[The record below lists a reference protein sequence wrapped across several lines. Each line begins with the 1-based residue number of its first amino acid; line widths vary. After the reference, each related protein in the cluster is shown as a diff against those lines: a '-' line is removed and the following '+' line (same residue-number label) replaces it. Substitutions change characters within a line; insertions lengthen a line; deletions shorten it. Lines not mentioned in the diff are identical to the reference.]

1 MKLKTLFPILF
12 FGILLIP
19 ETTTACSVLYY
30 VDSTTGK
37 IYVVNNEDYFLDV
50 DAYIQIEPKSKNKFA
65 RLWYGWDKFA
75 QGGINE
81 KGLFFDAAVTP
92 EQERIKGFKN
102 PKNNLGDK
110 ILALCSTVDEALGF
124 LEKEKIALNKSHM
137 MFGDK
142 SGKAVV
148 IEWVDGKR
156 ILHWMEDNKLIM
168 TNYLLSKPEA
178 GNYPCYRY
186 KSIEDRIAEMES
198 SEAEVNLLKVGNTFG
213 QAGQPAREL
222 ENGRLAG
229 TVYTS
234 FIDITDNKFFLS
246 YKLSNENVIQLDL
259 NNEFEKTM
267 RQKIKLKELTTKRQ
281 HFEYN

>member
-12 FGILLIP
+12 LGIFLIP
-19 ETTTACSVLYY
+19 EKTTACSVLYY
-30 VDSTTGK
+30 VDSKTGK

-50 DAYIQIEPKSKNKFA
+50 DAYIQIEPKSKDKFA
-65 RLWYGWDKFA
+65 RLWYGWDNFA

-92 EQERIKGFKN
+92 EQNKISGYKN
-102 PKNNLGDK
+102 PQGNLGDK
-110 ILALCSTVDEALGF
+110 ILAHCATINEALDF

-142 SGKAVV
+142 SGNAVIV
-148 IEWVDGKR
+148 EWINGKR
-156 ILHWMEDNKLIM
+156 ELHWMEDNKLIM

-198 SEAEVNLLKVGNTFG
+198 SEEEVNLLKVGNTFG

-222 ENGRLAG
+222 ENGRLGG

-234 FIDITDNKFFLS
+234 FIDITDNEFFLS
-246 YKLSNENVIQLDL
+246 YKLSNENVIKLDL
-259 NNEFEKTM
+259 NIEFDKTT
-267 RQKIKLKELTTKRQ
+267 RQKIKLKE
-281 HFEYN
+281 